1 MIRVEINKIENKIAL
16 VRIGENENS
25 LQRSTKFT
33 SLSLD

>member
-1 MIRVEINKIENKIAL
+1 MIRVEINKIENKIAV
-16 VRIGENENS
+16 VRIGDNESS